1 MAKTIKSK
9 VDYQVSELVNNLNEA
24 ATAQSEQKRDYFT
37 IKAMY
42 NARRLQSIMTK
53 AKIGAMALVLAFG
66 MTACGG
72 ENTTPAETAT
82 DSTTVVATPESTA
95 TTTVVDSTAG
105 ATTAADSTK

>member
-72 ENTTPAETAT
+72 ETTAPVEPTTA
-82 DSTTVVATPESTA
+82 DTTVVATPESTA
-95 TTTVVDSTAG
+95 TTTAVDTTAG
-105 ATTAADSTK
+105 ATTANDSSK

>member
-9 VDYQVSELVNNLNEA
+9 VDYQVGELVSNLNEA
-24 ATAQSEQKRDYFT
+24 ASAQSEQKRDYFT

-72 ENTTPAETAT
+72 ETTTPVETTT
-82 DSTTVVATPESTA
+82 DTTVVATPESTA
-95 TTTVVDSTAG
+95 TTTAVDTTAG
-105 ATTAADSTK
+105 ATTANDSSK